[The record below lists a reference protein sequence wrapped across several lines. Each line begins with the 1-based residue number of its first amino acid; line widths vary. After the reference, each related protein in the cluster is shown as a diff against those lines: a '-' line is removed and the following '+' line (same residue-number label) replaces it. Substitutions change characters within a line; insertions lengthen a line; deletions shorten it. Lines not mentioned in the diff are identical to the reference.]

1 MAITVFLVLFW
12 VIFWIAVLVAAAALI
27 LWLLAS
33 VDTSLLMAIFWGAVF
48 LCGALGGLVFV
59 YSAFGWDQFVFFGV
73 MLAAVVV
80 FAALSV
86 AWEIVIKPRLKGTGS
101 N

>member
-33 VDTSLLMAIFWGAVF
+33 VDTSLLMAIFWGVVF
-48 LCGALGGLVFV
+48 LCGALE
-59 YSAFGWDQFVFFGV
+59 D
-73 MLAAVVV
+73 
-80 FAALSV
+80 LSLYIPPSV
-86 AWEIVIKPRLKGTGS
+86 GISSSFLG
-101 N
+101 